1 MRITVMGVLVVI
13 GGILL
18 LAVVINALNNGPNQ
32 TGNVD
37 EKPNSP
43 A

>member
-1 MRITVMGVLVVI
+1 MRITVMGVLVVV

-18 LAVVINALNNGPNQ
+18 FALVISALNNGQNQ
-32 TGNVD
+32 AGNVD
-37 EKPNSP
+37 EQPNNP

>member
-1 MRITVMGVLVVI
+1 MRITVLGVLVVV

-18 LAVVINALNNGPNQ
+18 LAVVINALNSKHNQ
-32 TGNVD
+32 PGNV
-37 EKPNSP
+37 EERPNNP